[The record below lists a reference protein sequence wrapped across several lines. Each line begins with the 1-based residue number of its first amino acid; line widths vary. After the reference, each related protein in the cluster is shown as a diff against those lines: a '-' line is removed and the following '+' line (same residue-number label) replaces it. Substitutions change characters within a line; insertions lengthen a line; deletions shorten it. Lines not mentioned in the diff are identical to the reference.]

1 MVSIINKPKQVSNKI
16 LFLHTNFTIGNE
28 ISRDEVIEKL
38 TTKRNDQ
45 IETIHSHCLD
55 LFDLDILYL
64 TRNVYV
70 VKLIEHPTIGVKSY
84 GYVSLKDLLLYNNLH
99 TFKEIRKEHNVYKML
114 IAGSFSFKSYLN
126 TDEEDKT
133 LEFINNHYNLINKKD
148 EVLSDEL
155 SEEWCSVDHIIS
167 NALSGK

>member
-1 MVSIINKPKQVSNKI
+1 MTLKQQYTELIQKCEEK
-16 LFLHTNFTIGNE
+16 TFT
-28 ISRDEVIEKL
+28 
-38 TTKRNDQ
+38 
-45 IETIHSHCLD
+45 
-55 LFDLDILYL
+55 LFDK
-64 TRNVYV
+64 V
-70 VKLIEHPTIGVKSY
+70 VSYSKSNRIYTFYNLSKVKE
-84 GYVSLKDLLLYNNLH
+84 LYNNLH

-148 EVLSDEL
+148 EVMSKELSD
-155 SEEWCSVDHIIS
+155 EWCSVDHIIA